1 MKRLFLLLLIPGCI
15 TEPDT
20 RICADYGSHTFVR
33 EKCVPLYGALICADE
48 EVTEVYCKRYFEEKD
63 NGNN

>member
-20 RICADYGSHTFVR
+20 RICADYGSHTIVR

-48 EVTEVYCKRYFEEKD
+48 EVTEVYCKRYFEED
-63 NGNN
+63 N

>member
-48 EVTEVYCKRYFEEKD
+48 EVTEVYCKRYFEED
-63 NGNN
+63 N